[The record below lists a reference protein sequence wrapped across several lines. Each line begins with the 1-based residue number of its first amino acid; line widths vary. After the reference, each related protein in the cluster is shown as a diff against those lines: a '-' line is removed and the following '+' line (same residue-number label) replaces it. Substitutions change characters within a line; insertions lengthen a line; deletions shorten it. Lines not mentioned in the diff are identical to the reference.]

1 MNEKMKKALERT
13 LRNNEK
19 IAWESP
25 TLHFGIL
32 DGKEGRKTL
41 MQWTISTIC
50 YAAILAVYAAHDSI
64 TPRFFILLSIV
75 YGALIITPILS
86 YRTILGQRYFI
97 TNERIILIKK
107 DGQVATMERDRINA
121 IRLFPIRPGTALA
134 FGKSVVEE
142 GDTHLRWR
150 SIHAKENPN
159 NVGGLNAN
167 GLVFY
172 NVERAEQA
180 MQMLQIENN

>member
-13 LRNNEK
+13 LRKSETV
-19 IAWESP
+19 AWESP

-41 MQWTISTIC
+41 MQWVLSTIF

-64 TPRFFILLSIV
+64 TPRFFILLSLV
-75 YGALIITPILS
+75 YGALIITPLLS
-86 YRTILGQRYFI
+86 YYTILGQRYYI
-97 TNERIILIKK
+97 TSERIILIKR
-107 DGQVATMERDRINA
+107 DGQVATMERDKIDA
-121 IRLFPIRPGTALA
+121 IRLFPTKPGAALA
-134 FGKSVVEE
+134 FGKSVVDE
-142 GDTHLRWR
+142 GDSQLRWR

-159 NVGGLNAN
+159 SVGGLNAN

-180 MQMLQIENN
+180 MKMLQIENK

>member
-13 LRNNEK
+13 LRKSETV
-19 IAWESP
+19 AWESP

-107 DGQVATMERDRINA
+107 
-121 IRLFPIRPGTALA
+121 
-134 FGKSVVEE
+134 
-142 GDTHLRWR
+142 
-150 SIHAKENPN
+150 
-159 NVGGLNAN
+159 
-167 GLVFY
+167 LV
-172 NVERAEQA
+172 
-180 MQMLQIENN
+180 